1 MTFQVENPMRL
12 LKEECAGINQGLI
25 HQHYNKAKDRLIYDF
40 SDHKLRR
47 EAIFK
52 RFFSMKLF
60 CGTKNE
66 KLPRPPR
73 TATFL

>member
-52 RFFSMKLF
+52 RFFSM
-60 CGTKNE
+60 TKNE
-66 KLPRPPR
+66 KLPRPSR